1 MSISFVRIDDRMIH
15 GLITLRWTKEMPCDG
30 IIAVNDKAASNPIL
44 KEAYKA
50 AAQDKK
56 TFIWTMAHFFDV
68 KDKVLASKSKYFL
81 ITKSPLDMKKILV
94 DWHFVPS
101 EVKMINVG
109 PGNDREGTIKLGI
122 TNPLQQKK
130 QRLLKK
136 LKRLVTKWILPCY
149 LINELV
155 LGRILKLNLVTDSRS
170 FEKRRVV
177 L

>member
-68 KDKVLASKSKYFL
+68 KDKVLASK
-81 ITKSPLDMKKILV
+81 
-94 DWHFVPS
+94 
-101 EVKMINVG
+101 
-109 PGNDREGTIKLGI
+109 
-122 TNPLQQKK
+122 
-130 QRLLKK
+130 
-136 LKRLVTKWILPCY
+136 LVTKWILPCY

>member
-81 ITKSPLDMKKILV
+81 ITKSPLDMKKN
-94 DWHFVPS
+94 F
-101 EVKMINVG
+101 G
-109 PGNDREGTIKLGI
+109 
-122 TNPLQQKK
+122 
-130 QRLLKK
+130 RLAFCSK
-136 LKRLVTKWILPCY
+136 
-149 LINELV
+149 
-155 LGRILKLNLVTDSRS
+155 
-170 FEKRRVV
+170 
-177 L
+177 

>member
-1 MSISFVRIDDRMIH
+1 M
-15 GLITLRWTKEMPCDG
+15 
-30 IIAVNDKAASNPIL
+30 
-44 KEAYKA
+44 
-50 AAQDKK
+50 
-56 TFIWTMAHFFDV
+56 
-68 KDKVLASKSKYFL
+68 
-81 ITKSPLDMKKILV
+81 V

-109 PGNDREGTIKLGI
+109 PGNDREGTIKLGDNQSFTAEEAAAFEEI
-122 TNPLQQKK
+122 E
-130 QRLLKK
+130 
-136 LKRLVTKWILPCY
+136 RLVTKWILPCY

>member
-109 PGNDREGTIKLGI
+109 PGDVY
-122 TNPLQQKK
+122 
-130 QRLLKK
+130 
-136 LKRLVTKWILPCY
+136 KRQLF
-149 LINELV
+149 
-155 LGRILKLNLVTDSRS
+155 D
-170 FEKRRVV
+170 
-177 L
+177 

>member
-30 IIAVNDKAASNPIL
+30 IKAVNDKAASNPIL
-44 KEAYKA
+44 KKLIK
-50 AAQDKK
+50 QLHKIKK
-56 TFIWTMAHFFDV
+56 PLFGTMAHFFDV

-109 PGNDREGTIKLGI
+109 PEMTAKG
-122 TNPLQQKK
+122 Q
-130 QRLLKK
+130 
-136 LKRLVTKWILPCY
+136 
-149 LINELV
+149 LIR
-155 LGRILKLNLVTDSRS
+155 G
-170 FEKRRVV
+170 
-177 L
+177 